1 MSPLSCLPAYFVF
14 GKQELD
20 SLACAQR
27 IAQYAADKTV
37 EAQHKFLLVFLDQ
50 NLLHAVEQVQQHVY
64 HIQQVGTNTAFGAN
78 SGCAMM
84 LCCASEGS

>member
-20 SLACAQR
+20 SLTCAQR
-27 IAQYAADKTV
+27 IAQYAADKAV

-50 NLLHAVEQVQQHVY
+50 NLLHAVDQVQQHICDV
-64 HIQQVGTNTAFGAN
+64 QQVGLSSASGAN
-78 SGCAMM
+78 GWSAVV
-84 LCCASEGS
+84 AYFEVAH